1 MIGSE
6 AKGMTFKM
14 ALSFVL
20 VACGLGLAVAKS
32 LTLQAPIQ
40 FFLVE
45 RVQSSKKEKI
55 QFAPDI
61 KAAFAHAFKL
71 AGFHV
76 LSELEPPFI
85 SKEHEKY
92 NQPHASGVAS
102 SGIGYIHRQPQE
114 NGKSEFLSDT
124 GQAIAPKSDIDSIY
138 WVLDRKEALN
148 VADNAGA
155 KYAFFVEVTIRP
167 SFQADSP
174 KPVYTVALNAS
185 LCETVSGREVFA
197 YKDSMLKQGWKPLS
211 AALGACQY
219 MGQRMVQRMQAEQ

>member
-1 MIGSE
+1 MRTKKVFSR
-6 AKGMTFKM
+6 AV
-14 ALSFVL
+14 LSFVL
-20 VACGLGLAVAKS
+20 AVCGLGWAVAKGAV
-32 LTLQAPIQ
+32 TLQAPIQ

-45 RVQSSKKEKI
+45 RVQSSRNEKI
-55 QFAPDI
+55 QFAPEI
-61 KAAFAHAFKL
+61 KNTFVRAFKL

-92 NQPHASGVAS
+92 NQPHTGGVAS
-102 SGIGYIHRQPQE
+102 SGIGYVHRQPQE

-124 GQAIAPKSDIDSIY
+124 GQQISPKSDIDSIY
-138 WVLDRKEALN
+138 WVLDRKEALSI
-148 VADNAGA
+148 ADNAGA
-155 KYAFFVEVTIRP
+155 KYAFFVEVSVHP
-167 SFQADSP
+167 AFQAESP
-174 KPVYTVALNAS
+174 KPVYTVILTAS

-219 MGQRMVQRMQAEQ
+219 MGQRMVQRMQATQ

>member
-1 MIGSE
+1 M
-6 AKGMTFKM
+6 KRTF
-14 ALSFVL
+14 LGLTLLLVL
-20 VACGLGLAVAKS
+20 TASGLGLALAKS
-32 LTLQAPIQ
+32 QVTLQAPIQ

-55 QFAPDI
+55 QFSPEV
-61 KAAFAHAFKL
+61 KSAFARAFKL

-92 NQPHASGVAS
+92 NQPHTGGVAS

-124 GQAIAPKSDIDSIY
+124 GQEISPKSDIDSIC
-138 WVLDRKEALN
+138 WVLDRKEALS

-155 KYAFFVEVTIRP
+155 KYAFFVEVVVKP
-167 SFQADSP
+167 SFQPDSP
-174 KPVYTVALNAS
+174 KPVYTITLNAS

-197 YKDSMLKQGWKPLS
+197 YKDSMLKQGWKAMS
-211 AALGACQY
+211 AAFGACQY
-219 MGQRMVQRMQAEQ
+219 MSQRLVQKMQAGE